1 MNLKNYYYHFQSAL
15 SPKLC
20 QDIID
25 YGKQHKAEMAIT
37 GGVERDDGSS
47 RKADGSLKK
56 SVINNIQKKRKS
68 DIVWMNDRWIY
79 KEIQP
84 LIHEANAKAG
94 WNFEWDFSESCQ
106 FTKYGVGQYY
116 GWHCDSWESSYK
128 RDKLE
133 DGTYP
138 IDHGKIRKLSV
149 TISLNDPD
157 EYDGGNLEF
166 DFRNQVDWEKNKKK
180 AIKSCTEIRPRG
192 SVIVFPSFVWH
203 RVAPV
208 TRGTRYSLVVWNL
221 GYPFK

>member
-1 MNLKNYYYHFQSAL
+1 MNLRNYYYYFQSAL
-15 SPKLC
+15 PPKLC
-20 QDIID
+20 DEIIA
-25 YGKQHKAEMAIT
+25 YGKQHKTNMAVT
-37 GGVERDDGSS
+37 GGVENNDGSD

-56 SVINNIQKKRKS
+56 SVIKNIQKKRKS
-68 DIVWMNDRWIY
+68 DIVWLNDRWIY
-79 KEIQP
+79 KEIHP
-84 LIHEANAKAG
+84 YIHKANREAG
-94 WNFEWDFSESCQ
+94 WNFEWDWSETCQ

-116 GWHCDSWESSYK
+116 GWHCDSWEVPYK

-166 DFRNQVDWEKNKKK
+166 DFRNQIDWERNRK
-180 AIKSCTEIRPRG
+180 AKIKECVEIRPRG
-192 SVIVFPSFVWH
+192 SIIVFPSFVWH
-203 RVAPV
+203 RVNPV
-208 TRGTRYSLVVWNL
+208 TRGTRYSLVIWNL

>member
-1 MNLKNYYYHFQSAL
+1 MNLKNYYYYFKSVL

-20 QDIID
+20 DDIIN
-25 YGKQHKAEMAIT
+25 YGKQHTAQMAIT
-37 GGVERDDGSS
+37 GGVNEEDGNY
-47 RKADGSLKK
+47 KADGKLKK
-56 SVINNIQKKRKS
+56 KVINNIQKKRKS

-79 KEIQP
+79 NEIHP
-84 LIHEANAKAG
+84 YIHRANKAAG
-94 WNFEWDFSESCQ
+94 WNFQWDYSESCQ

-116 GWHCDSWESSYK
+116 GWHCDSWDEPYK

-138 IDHGKIRKLSV
+138 VDHGKIRKLSV
-149 TISLNDPD
+149 TVSLNDPD

-166 DFRNQVDWEKNKKK
+166 DFRNQIDWERNKKK

-192 SVIVFPSFVWH
+192 SIIVFPSFVWH

-208 TRGTRYSLVVWNL
+208 TRGTRYSLVIWNL
-221 GYPFK
+221 GQPFK

>member
-1 MNLKNYYYHFQSAL
+1 MNLKNNYYFFQSAF

-20 QDIID
+20 NDIIA
-25 YGKQHKAEMAIT
+25 YGKQQKPQMAIT
-37 GGVERDDGSS
+37 GGSDKDKHK
-47 RKADGSLKK
+47 KADGTLKK

-68 DIVWMNDRWIY
+68 DIVWMSDRWIY
-79 KEIQP
+79 KEIHP

-94 WNFEWDFSESCQ
+94 WNFNWDHSEPCQ

-116 GWHCDSWESSYK
+116 GWHCDSWEVPYNRK
-128 RDKLE
+128 KLE

-138 IDHGKIRKLSV
+138 QDHGKIRKLSV

-166 DFRNQVDWEKNKKK
+166 DFRNQVDWERNRKK
-180 AIKSCTEIRPRG
+180 AIKTCEEIRPRG
-192 SVIVFPSFVWH
+192 SVIVFPSFMWH

-208 TRGTRYSLVVWNL
+208 TRGTRYSLVIWNL
-221 GYPFK
+221 GYPFR